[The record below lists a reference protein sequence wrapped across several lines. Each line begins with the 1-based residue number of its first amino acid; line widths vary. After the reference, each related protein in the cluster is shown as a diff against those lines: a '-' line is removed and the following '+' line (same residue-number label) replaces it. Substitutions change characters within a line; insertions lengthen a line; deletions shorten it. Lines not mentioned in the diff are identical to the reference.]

1 MGYPF
6 ALFQQKKK
14 VGISSLFKAVISQS
28 LLWRKRISTGKLNAW
43 MEKLVKKTPPPLH
56 KGRSIKFKYITQP
69 NSAPPKFNIY
79 VNYAEA
85 IKSEYKRF
93 LENNLRK
100 NFNLNGLPIKIIYK
114 KSKNPFNQK

>member
-1 MGYPF
+1 ME
-6 ALFQQKKK
+6 
-14 VGISSLFKAVISQS
+14 
-28 LLWRKRISTGKLNAW
+28 KRISTGKLNTW
-43 MEKLVKKTPPPLH
+43 MENIVKKTPPPLH

-79 VNYAEA
+79 VNYIKA
-85 IKSEYKRF
+85 IKPDYKRF

-114 KSKNPFNQK
+114 KSKNPFSQK